1 MTASQSGERRTY
13 GRYFIWADKIALAL
27 ALLVAIAIF
36 AFWALVVVATGI
48 MGANHI
54 IASVGY
60 VGLTDVALW
69 IGALWLLMRG
79 LDFITRRAVRQFSN
93 RPITALNESSPS
105 QHHTATMSP
114 LS

>member
-1 MTASQSGERRTY
+1 MTASQSERRTY

-36 AFWALVVVATGI
+36 AFWALVVVATG
-48 MGANHI
+48 MVGANHI

-60 VGLTDVALW
+60 AGLTYVALW

-79 LDFITRRAVRQFSN
+79 LDFIARRAVRRFSN
-93 RPITALNESSPS
+93 RPITALNNSSPS
-105 QHHTATMSP
+105 QHLSAPMNP